1 MGKKQNSE
9 DGRQMMTVNHMEG
22 FTTRLIF
29 RFLHLLG
36 LLPIPVSKSLSR
48 LMGYLWYRL
57 DAKHRNIA
65 LCNLKQA
72 FEDERTSNEIVQLAI
87 RAFEQIIG
95 VLFELAWYSRK
106 QLTDLPEFFTLRGM
120 NHIHEAMAKG
130 QGVLALT
137 AHLGNWELLTAG
149 PTLGRFPIHI
159 VYRPLDFRPLDHV
172 VSGLRVRFGARLIP
186 STKAMRKI
194 LRALKRCEVVGILMD
209 QNVDWYEGVFVD
221 FFSKPA
227 CTNKGMAILAL
238 RTKAPVVPAFIVR
251 EASKFVIEFQPA
263 LPLIQTGDY
272 THDVEANTAQYNQ
285 AIEAMIRRYPD
296 QWFWVH
302 QRWKT
307 LNYCELPVPA
317 GPTGSGN

>member
-1 MGKKQNSE
+1 
-9 DGRQMMTVNHMEG
+9 
-22 FTTRLIF
+22 
-29 RFLHLLG
+29 
-36 LLPIPVSKSLSR
+36 
-48 LMGYLWYRL
+48 
-57 DAKHRNIA
+57 
-65 LCNLKQA
+65 
-72 FEDERTSNEIVQLAI
+72 
-87 RAFEQIIG
+87 
-95 VLFELAWYSRK
+95 
-106 QLTDLPEFFTLRGM
+106 
-120 NHIHEAMAKG
+120 
-130 QGVLALT
+130 
-137 AHLGNWELLTAG
+137 
-149 PTLGRFPIHI
+149 
-159 VYRPLDFRPLDHV
+159 
-172 VSGLRVRFGARLIP
+172 
-186 STKAMRKI
+186 
-194 LRALKRCEVVGILMD
+194 
-209 QNVDWYEGVFVD
+209 VDWYEGVFVD